1 MKYTIIDG
9 ELYRTDEL
17 YHHGV
22 KGMRWGVRRERKSRA
37 ERIKE
42 RAEVRKARET
52 AKQERLAYKA
62 QTQKL
67 KADLVS
73 KTNER
78 LKAEQTRRE
87 LSVKMSKKD
96 RKLIAKLKGEQA
108 VAAAEADKLA
118 AQNRIRDEKKK
129 AQSVIQKVLSKLGW
143 SAIEGVAEAGK
154 NLVKDKLIAFGKDKL
169 GLNTKDELSK
179 LKEEA
184 DLLET
189 KNRIKKAKGEKDE
202 LSKLKEEAD
211 LLETKDRIKK
221 AKGEKDELTRT
232 REEAELLETQ
242 ARLKRA
248 KGEDA
253 DENARLKAQRLE
265 NEEKIATKTKAA
277 EERERENKQREAEEA
292 ALQRR
297 LKELSNRSSEHINR
311 SANDDIDRGVEAV
324 QKALKAA
331 ESKQKQDEYRRK
343 REELLR
349 KNK

>member
-189 KNRIKKAKGEKDE
+189 K
-202 LSKLKEEAD
+202 
-211 LLETKDRIKK
+211 DRIKK